1 MLYDVKKLD
10 EKDYKK
16 ECARFL
22 IAPHK
27 PISSFH
33 KLILTTLLCALI
45 STNLANAQSSQEAIA
60 INKAQDKRLQK
71 WSGIYSFSENA
82 DSKELDLSK
91 SRQQIFRFFDCE
103 CVRCLVE
110 YEALNKYSTCKI
122 KDDRLLSLKILSPN
136 QATLHLKIKDK
147 NNVEKTCEV
156 ALQKTQKGFK
166 AKNPL
171 DAIKSCNISLSIFE
185 TCGAGTNPD
194 WTMEF
199 IKE

>member
-33 KLILTTLLCALI
+33 KLILITLLCALI

-103 CVRCLVE
+103 GVRCLVE
-110 YEALNKYSTCKI
+110 YEALT
-122 KDDRLLSLKILSPN
+122 DRLLSLKILSPN
-136 QATLHLKIKDK
+136 QATLYLKIKDE

-156 ALQKTQKGFK
+156 VLQKTQKGFK

-171 DAIKSCNISLSIFE
+171 NAIESCNISLSIFE